1 MAEDKGKKE
10 EEKPAEGAAPA
21 EGEAP
26 AEGAPKKSKKKK
38 LIMIVGG
45 VILIG
50 GIVGGLF
57 AGGVIGGGSAEGDKK
72 EEHAKAEGKEG
83 EEGAEVDKCKEG
95 AAGEAGKEEK
105 KEEGGHGGGDK
116 AADPCKPV
124 YVDVQDLIVNLTSES
139 RRQHFVNLRVT
150 LEVKNPAAA
159 EDVDANMPRII
170 DSFNTYLR
178 EMTKEDLEG
187 SEGLIRLEDE
197 MMLRLNKIL
206 KPGTVTDILYRSVI
220 VQ

>member
-10 EEKPAEGAAPA
+10 EEEKAEAPA
-21 EGEAP
+21 EGEG
-26 AEGAPKKSKKKK
+26 AEAAPKKSKKKK
-38 LIMIVGG
+38 LIIIIAGAVVLVG
-45 VILIG
+45 VV
-50 GIVGGLF
+50 VGGLV
-57 AGGVIGGGSAEGDKK
+57 AGGVIGGAEGEKK
-72 EEHAKAEGKEG
+72 EEHAKEGEHAEGQ
-83 EEGAEVDKCKEG
+83 VDKCKEG
-95 AAGEAGKEEK
+95 AQDVHKEGK
-105 KEEGGHGGGDK
+105 KEDGGHGGDDK
-116 AADPCKPV
+116 AAVDPCKPV
-124 YVDVQDLIVNLTSES
+124 YVDLQDLIVNLTSES
-139 RRQHFVNLRVT
+139 RRQHFVNLRLT
-150 LEVKNPAAA
+150 LELKNASAVG
-159 EDVDANMPRII
+159 DVEASMPRII